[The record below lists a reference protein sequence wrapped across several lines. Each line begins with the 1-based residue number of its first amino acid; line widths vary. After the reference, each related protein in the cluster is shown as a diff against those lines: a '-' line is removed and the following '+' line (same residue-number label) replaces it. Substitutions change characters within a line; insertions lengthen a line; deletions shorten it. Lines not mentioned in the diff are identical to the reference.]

1 MLNLALSYVSP
12 LGWVSCLFVIAKE
25 VVVGQRLAME
35 SSELSSEFDYFCFL
49 RTLPPLPTMVLS
61 TPAPRSS
68 KAAETTGS
76 GLSSVSDGNLL
87 S

>member
-1 MLNLALSYVSP
+1 M
-12 LGWVSCLFVIAKE
+12 GWVCLIVIAVE

-35 SSELSSEFDYFCFL
+35 SSELSSEFDNFCFL
-49 RTLPPLPTMVLS
+49 RTLPSLPTMVLS

-76 GLSSVSDGNLL
+76 GTSSVSDGNFL